1 MQGTGQPSAQ
11 ILAEPATTPRDR
23 IDRLVGDHARK
34 LSERLMAHRAQ
45 LFPPNARKELRRFTS
60 GEVADLLG
68 VKDAYLRKLS
78 LEGRGPQ
85 PATGPGGR
93 RLYTSSDIMDL
104 RRVLEAGAK
113 SPGTYLRGRRK
124 SGQGAGDH
132 LQVIT
137 VINFKGGSGKTTTAA
152 HLAQKCALDG
162 YRVLAIDLDPQASL
176 SALHGFQP
184 EFDLLDGGTLYDAI
198 RYDSPVALRDVIQ
211 QTYFT
216 NLDLIPGNL
225 DLMEFEHETPRALI
239 ERGGNLFFTRISDAL
254 ANVEDDYDLVIIDCP
269 PQLGFLTMSALS
281 AATAVLVTVHPQMLD
296 VMSMCQFLL
305 MTSNL
310 LGVVAEAGGDMSYD
324 WLRYVITRYEPGD
337 GPQNQMVSFMRA
349 LFGDHV
355 LNHTVLKSTAI
366 SDAGITKQTLYEV
379 EKSAFTRTTY
389 ERAMESLNAV
399 NGEIEGLIQQ
409 AWGR

>member
-1 MQGTGQPSAQ
+1 MQVK
-11 ILAEPATTPRDR
+11 ER
-23 IDRLVGDHARK
+23 IDRLVGDHAAR

-60 GEVADLLG
+60 GEVANLLG

-85 PATGPGGR
+85 PETGPGGR
-93 RLYTSSDIMDL
+93 RLYRSDDIMEL
-104 RRVLEAGAK
+104 RKLLEKRAK
-113 SPGTYLRGRRK
+113 TPGTYLPGRRE
-124 SGQGAGDH
+124 GDH

-152 HLAQKCALDG
+152 HLAQKLALDG

-198 RYDSPVALRDVIQ
+198 RYEDPLPLSSVVQ
-211 QTYFT
+211 KTYFT
-216 NLDLIPGNL
+216 GLDIVPGNL
-225 DLMEFEHETPRALI
+225 ELMEFEHDTPRALSV
-239 ERGGNLFFTRISDAL
+239 RGGNLFFTRISDAL
-254 ANVEDDYDLVIIDCP
+254 AEIESDYDVVVIDCP

-310 LGVVAEAGGDMSYD
+310 LGVVADAGGDMSYD
-324 WLRYVITRYEPGD
+324 WMRYLVTRYEPGD
-337 GPQNQMVSFMRA
+337 GPQNQMVSFMRS

-355 LNHTVLKSTAI
+355 LNHPVLKSTAI
-366 SDAGITKQTLYEV
+366 SDAGLTKQTLYEV
-379 EKSAFTRTTY
+379 EKSDFTRSTY
-389 ERAMESLNAV
+389 ERAIESLNAV
-399 NGEIEGLIQQ
+399 NKEIEGLIQT
-409 AWGR
+409 AWWRT

>member
-1 MQGTGQPSAQ
+1 MQQ
-11 ILAEPATTPRDR
+11 R
-23 IDRLVGDHARK
+23 IDHLVGDHARK
-34 LSERLMAHRAQ
+34 LSERLLAHRAQ
-45 LFPPNARKELRRFTS
+45 LFPPDASKQLRRFSS

-78 LEGRGPQ
+78 LDGRGPQ
-85 PATGPGGR
+85 PETTPNGR
-93 RLYTSSDIMDL
+93 RLYSPEDIRAL
-104 RRVLEAGAK
+104 RVLLEAGAK
-113 SPGTYLRGRRK
+113 VPGTYLPGRRN
-124 SGQGAGDH
+124 GDH

-137 VINFKGGSGKTTTAA
+137 VMNFKGGSGKTTTAA
-152 HLAQKCALDG
+152 HLAQKAALDG

-198 RYDSPVALRDVIQ
+198 RYDDPVPLRDIIRK
-211 QTYFT
+211 TYFT

-225 DLMEFEHETPRALI
+225 DLMEFEHETPRALLG
-239 ERGGNLFFTRISDAL
+239 RSGTLFFTRIADKL
-254 ANVEDDYDLVIIDCP
+254 AEVQDDYDIVIIDCP
-269 PQLGFLTMSALS
+269 PQLGFITMSALS

-310 LGVVAEAGGDMSYD
+310 LGVVAEAGGDMNYD
-324 WLRYVITRYEPGD
+324 WLRYLVTRYEPGD
-337 GPQNQMVSFMRA
+337 GPQNQMVSFMRS

-379 EKSAFTRTTY
+379 EKGAFTRSTY

-399 NGEIEGLIQQ
+399 NSEIEALIQK

>member
-1 MQGTGQPSAQ
+1 MVQ
-11 ILAEPATTPRDR
+11 ER
-23 IDRLVGDHARK
+23 IDRLVGDHAAR
-34 LSERLMAHRAQ
+34 LSERLQAHREQ
-45 LFPPNARKELRRFTS
+45 LFPPNARRVLRKFTS

-78 LEGRGPQ
+78 LDGRGPQ
-85 PATGPGGR
+85 PETRSGGR
-93 RLYTSSDIMDL
+93 RYYTPEDILAL
-104 RRVLEAGAK
+104 RQMLEKGAK
-113 SPGTYLRGRRK
+113 APGTYLPGRR
-124 SGQGAGDH
+124 AGDH

-152 HLAQKCALDG
+152 HLAQKLALDG
-162 YRVLAIDLDPQASL
+162 YRVLGIDLDPQASF

-198 RYDSPVALRDVIQ
+198 RYDNPLPLREVIQ
-211 QTYFT
+211 RTYFT
-216 NLDLIPGNL
+216 NLDIIPGNL
-225 DLMEFEHETPRALI
+225 DLMEFEHDTPRVLTARTG
-239 ERGGNLFFTRISDAL
+239 EMFFTRISEKL
-254 ANVEDDYDLVIIDCP
+254 AEVEAEYDVVVIDCP

-310 LGVVAEAGGDMSYD
+310 LGVVADAGGDMSYD
-324 WLRYVITRYEPGD
+324 WLRYLVTRYEPGD
-337 GPQNQMVSFMRA
+337 GPQNQMVSFMRSM
-349 LFGDHV
+349 FGDHV
-355 LNHTVLKSTAI
+355 LNHPALKSTAI

-379 EKSAFTRTTY
+379 ERSAFSRQTY

-399 NGEIEGLIQQ
+399 NTEIEALIQQ
-409 AWGR
+409 AWGREGGR

>member
-1 MQGTGQPSAQ
+1 MNTK
-11 ILAEPATTPRDR
+11 ER
-23 IDRLVGDHARK
+23 IDRLVGDHAAK

-45 LFPPNARKELRRFTS
+45 LFPPDARKELRRFSS
-60 GEVADLLG
+60 GEVAGLLG

-85 PATGPGGR
+85 PETGHGGR
-93 RLYTSSDIMDL
+93 RLYTSDDIRAL
-104 RRVLEAGAK
+104 RHMLEVGAK
-113 SPGTYLRGRRK
+113 SPGTYVPGRRN
-124 SGQGAGDH
+124 GDP

-152 HLAQKCALDG
+152 HLAQKLALDG

-184 EFDLLDGGTLYDAI
+184 EFDLLNGGTLYDAI
-198 RYDSPVALRDVIQ
+198 RYDDPVPLSSVIQ
-211 QTYFT
+211 KTYFT
-216 NLDLIPGNL
+216 GLDIIPGNL
-225 DLMEFEHETPRALI
+225 ELMEFEHDTPRALAA
-239 ERGGNLFFTRISDAL
+239 RGGNLFFTRIADAL
-254 ANVEDDYDLVIIDCP
+254 SEVEADYDVVVIDCP

-310 LGVVAEAGGDMSYD
+310 LGVVADAGGDMSYD
-324 WLRYVITRYEPGD
+324 WLRYVVTLYEPGD
-337 GPQNQMVSFMRA
+337 GPQNQMVSFMRS

-366 SDAGITKQTLYEV
+366 SDAGLTKQTLYEV
-379 EKSAFTRTTY
+379 EKGDFTRATY

-399 NGEIEGLIQQ
+399 NGEIAALIQQ